1 MSNRA
6 KLVNPFCYNPRI
18 TAQYIVCTSDFMPF
32 DEKSISQFESNFMTW
47 HNNYIPA
54 SFVLLQCNSSFQA
67 FSCFTVKHFRVSSFL
82 FWRIF
87 DLIRLEILNEILLSC
102 FINLAIFLEKNET
115 KLQLRSRL
123 LHTDIRIYETFDTNS
138 IAKEN
143 IHEFLNIS
151 LSLNKV

>member
-1 MSNRA
+1 MLQSTHHST
-6 KLVNPFCYNPRI
+6 VHSMY
-18 TAQYIVCTSDFMPF
+18 TSDFMPF

-54 SFVLLQCNSSFQA
+54 ACFVLLQCNSSFQA

-102 FINLAIFLEKNET
+102 FINLAIFLVKALWNQMTNTFSTT
-115 KLQLRSRL
+115 KYRW
-123 LHTDIRIYETFDTNS
+123 IYETFDTHR

-143 IHEFLNIS
+143 IPRVFQYLI
-151 LSLNKV
+151 VPQ

>member
-47 HNNYIPA
+47 HNNYIHTSLA
-54 SFVLLQCNSSFQA
+54 CFVLLQCNSSFQA

-82 FWRIF
+82 LWRIF

-102 FINLAIFLEKNET
+102 FINLAIFLEEKWIPKALWNQIT
-115 KLQLRSRL
+115 ITISTTTYW
-123 LHTDIRIYETFDTNS
+123 HTNLWKIWYI
-138 IAKEN
+138 
-143 IHEFLNIS
+143 
-151 LSLNKV
+151 

>member
-54 SFVLLQCNSSFQA
+54 CFVLLQCNSSFQA

-82 FWRIF
+82 LQWRICIWFDLVGIYWMKYCCLASLISQYFWRK
-87 DLIRLEILNEILLSC
+87 NE
-102 FINLAIFLEKNET
+102 FLKLYET

-123 LHTDIRIYETFDTNS
+123 LHMYWHTNLW
-138 IAKEN
+138 N
-143 IHEFLNIS
+143 IWYT
-151 LSLNKV
+151 

>member
-54 SFVLLQCNSSFQA
+54 ACFVLLQCNSSFQA

-102 FINLAIFLEKNET
+102 FINLAIFLVKALWNQMT
-115 KLQLRSRL
+115 
-123 LHTDIRIYETFDTNS
+123 ITFSTTYCILSTYIVDTN
-138 IAKEN
+138 
-143 IHEFLNIS
+143 L
-151 LSLNKV
+151 

>member
-6 KLVNPFCYNPRI
+6 KLVNPFWYNPRI
-18 TAQYIVCTSDFMPF
+18 TAQYIVCSTSDFMPF

-54 SFVLLQCNSSFQA
+54 ACFVLLQCNSSFQA

-102 FINLAIFLEKNET
+102 FINLAIFLVKALWNQMT
-115 KLQLRSRL
+115 ITFSTTYI
-123 LHTDIRIYETFDTNS
+123 LHT
-138 IAKEN
+138 
-143 IHEFLNIS
+143 
-151 LSLNKV
+151 

>member
-54 SFVLLQCNSSFQA
+54 CFVLLQCNSSFQA

-82 FWRIF
+82 LWRIF

-102 FINLAIFLEKNET
+102 FINLAIFLEVKWIPKALWNQIT
-115 KLQLRSRL
+115 ITISTTTYIL
-123 LHTDIRIYETFDTNS
+123 TYES
-138 IAKEN
+138 MKHL
-143 IHEFLNIS
+143 IHI
-151 LSLNKV
+151 